1 MKLQKNHERRSSE
14 KPHGGK
20 PSVKGPWR
28 VTTPKGVKS
37 WSGGVTTHNDASTGD
52 ESYIL
57 TETDLDAT
65 GRWGGERVSRFE
77 ERRQNNQVGSLLI
90 RTWNPWIG

>member
-65 GRWGGERVSRFE
+65 GRWGGERVSLFSKVIFYSFLNISY
-77 ERRQNNQVGSLLI
+77 RRSNNFSTL
-90 RTWNPWIG
+90 

>member
-65 GRWGGERVSRFE
+65 GRYIFCLFREDGEGIYFI
-77 ERRQNNQVGSLLI
+77 SLKE
-90 RTWNPWIG
+90 